1 MIKQLLVSP
10 EGAACSSWMFPL
22 STHILSLLRFSKSV
36 FQMLCKCTHECPPS
50 RTHTSM
56 QENTVLLFFLVSC
69 LSHLQP
75 PLIHD
80 MFRLQLKEL
89 SMVCIC
95 TLSDPGKDAIV
106 LHSAAA
112 ARIESLGCHKEVLVL
127 SSTGT
132 SS

>member
-1 MIKQLLVSP
+1 MSSRCYASAHTNVRLPALTP
-10 EGAACSSWMFPL
+10 AC
-22 STHILSLLRFSKSV
+22 K
-36 FQMLCKCTHECPPS
+36 
-50 RTHTSM
+50 
-56 QENTVLLFFLVSC
+56 ENTVLLFFLVSC